1 MEQRNRFIAP
11 GRIGAWLI
19 VTLGTATA
27 ALVISVWG
35 VLESR
40 TSYSVLQVELLKFD
54 QRVKSVEAAPKLA
67 MPSPAMPAPDMPM
80 DAK

>member
-1 MEQRNRFIAP
+1 MENRNRFIAP
-11 GRIGAWLI
+11 QRVGAWLI

-27 ALVISVWG
+27 ALVIAVWG

-54 QRVKSVEAAPKLA
+54 ERIKSMEGSPKAA
-67 MPSPAMPAPDMPM
+67 MPAPLMPAMPAES
-80 DAK
+80 K